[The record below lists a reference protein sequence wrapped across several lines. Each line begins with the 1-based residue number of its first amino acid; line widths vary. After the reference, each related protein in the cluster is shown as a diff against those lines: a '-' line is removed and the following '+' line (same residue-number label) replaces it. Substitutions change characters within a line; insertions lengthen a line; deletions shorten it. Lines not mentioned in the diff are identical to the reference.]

1 MSARRQTAA
10 HASYTASVIR
20 RMAARNNVTASVSEN
35 DLFAHHVTRLS
46 GDDVLLDDVEQMVI
60 AWIRAWQSRRG
71 GKMTMSWSA
80 RLMLMQQAEGMQ
92 SLKRPASLQAIAPD
106 RPSAIQSALT
116 ARLRLM
122 RRAGCSSS
130 S

>member
-1 MSARRQTAA
+1 MSAHRQTAV

-60 AWIRAWQSRRG
+60 ALQRAGVLSRV
-71 GKMTMSWSA
+71 
-80 RLMLMQQAEGMQ
+80 QAV
-92 SLKRPASLQAIAPD
+92 RLQA
-106 RPSAIQSALT
+106 RY
-116 ARLRLM
+116 LRENKP
-122 RRAGCSSS
+122 
-130 S
+130 